1 MAAMHGRW
9 MVECVFVIVMLCAG
23 FENSAMRQRK
33 RALQDAVEEIKV
45 PIGSYSQEEIQC
57 AACEAVS
64 RNLADAMSSG
74 RHKAGAVERIAV
86 LYEACEGIETKLPA
100 ELPPKEDGGDKV
112 LHFWTPQDM
121 EALRST
127 DVSKIGMKQYCNTL
141 VEEFEDAIVEEMTS
155 AKEVTSMTAVKGLSR
170 YSMVEALCVRATPSC
185 SDDSLNRI
193 TESRLVMGMKN
204 SDAREQLTSLL
215 KQQMG
220 KPGAMPPKVPEAPK
234 APKAAKGSKARKLRE
249 STQQADASAPKGL
262 NALIS
267 WLRGLIAQSPMIV
280 LASGATV
287 TTTAVYVGGMVARVW

>member
-1 MAAMHGRW
+1 
-9 MVECVFVIVMLCAG
+9 
-23 FENSAMRQRK
+23 
-33 RALQDAVEEIKV
+33 
-45 PIGSYSQEEIQC
+45 
-57 AACEAVS
+57 
-64 RNLADAMSSG
+64 
-74 RHKAGAVERIAV
+74 
-86 LYEACEGIETKLPA
+86 
-100 ELPPKEDGGDKV
+100 
-112 LHFWTPQDM
+112 
-121 EALRST
+121 
-127 DVSKIGMKQYCNTL
+127 
-141 VEEFEDAIVEEMTS
+141 
-155 AKEVTSMTAVKGLSR
+155 MTAVKGLSG